1 MEKALKIISLIS
13 YSLIILMGQMIGLP
27 FLFWLIWTSFEF
39 GNSDQIFAIFGLI
52 GLLLIFTKYYK
63 RRIIKILSFVL
74 MLTPIVRRLTEVPLE
89 KFNYLA
95 FQIPLIIFIITYLI
109 LIFKPNN
116 EQKTGYN
123 TV

>member
-1 MEKALKIISLIS
+1 
-13 YSLIILMGQMIGLP
+13 MIGLP

-63 RRIIKILSFVL
+63 LRIIKILSFVL